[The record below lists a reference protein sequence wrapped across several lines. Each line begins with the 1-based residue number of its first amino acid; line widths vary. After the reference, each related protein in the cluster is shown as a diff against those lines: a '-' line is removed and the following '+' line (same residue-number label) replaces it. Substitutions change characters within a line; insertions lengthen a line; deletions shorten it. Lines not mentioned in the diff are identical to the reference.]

1 MKKFV
6 WIPPQSCRRNTIIDV
21 LEEEVMTFQQ
31 MDSDHYITQTDF
43 QLLGSLAKKQGKNP
57 TRSTNSMMA
66 IPNTV
71 ALMRLYGVNASGNS
85 VLAHVHGYRPYF
97 YVKAPPGFDPSVCEE
112 FRNLLNIALN
122 KRVPSF
128 SNDKERKR
136 KRKEEE
142 FHDDDDYN
150 NDGQLSNRF
159 SSPEL
164 ETYVISVEPCKK
176 QTIWNYQTEENCDFL
191 KIYFSLPQH
200 MSVARRILE
209 SGINFPRIGPC
220 TFLTFESDVSYVMR
234 YMVDSGIVGA
244 SWITIHSFLMR
255 SDNKK
260 TSNCQVISSILSFI
274 QKKKKTN

>member
-1 MKKFV
+1 
-6 WIPPQSCRRNTIIDV
+6 
-21 LEEEVMTFQQ
+21 
-31 MDSDHYITQTDF
+31 
-43 QLLGSLAKKQGKNP
+43 
-57 TRSTNSMMA
+57 MMM

-71 ALMRLYGVNASGNS
+71 AVMRLYGVNASGNS

-122 KRVPSF
+122 RRVPSF

-142 FHDDDDYN
+142 EVYHDDDY

-164 ETYVISVEPCKK
+164 ETYVLSVEPCKK

-191 KIYFSLPQH
+191 KIYFALPQH

-244 SWITIHSFLMR
+244 SWITICSFMLR
-255 SDNKK
+255 SENKK
-260 TSNCQVISSILSFI
+260 TSNCQVNFIFVVVSS
-274 QKKKKTN
+274 KEKKTN